1 MASERRPAPDRQGNK
16 YEELFS
22 LASTMLDALGRDSE
36 YAKQLINSLSSVEP
50 FSFYPEETSLIQ
62 GKLRDAE

>member
-1 MASERRPAPDRQGNK
+1 
-16 YEELFS
+16 
-22 LASTMLDALGRDSE
+22 MLDALGRDSE